1 MQSWT
6 IDPILNP
13 WFLAIAGGILAAVLL
28 LRPQF
33 GLLTHLRRWTLVG
46 LRAGVI
52 LIAVLLMLRPGC
64 VTTIEQPQNALLVML
79 LDVSRSM
86 ELPVGSDETTR
97 WQKLKQ
103 ILAENADKLAALEE
117 QRIELKVYGFDNQL
131 SAMANEQGVIVLPE
145 NPAGVESDYGSCLDD
160 ATRAARNQRVIGV
173 ILHGDGQ
180 TNVLDPRVEITQA
193 TNQLAQTQTPLYTI
207 PYGRPADS
215 GQFAD
220 IAVTNMP
227 DNYTGFV
234 KNRQTFTAT
243 VSARGFTNRT
253 IPIQLIITG
262 PDGKAKVVD
271 SKQVTFTG
279 PDQKANVSLGFEPDK
294 AGQYRVLVKAEP
306 QSEEISPRNNALP
319 AFLTVF
325 DGGLKVLYVT
335 GNIGAEQRFIR
346 QAIGSSAEIK
356 IDPIVV
362 PVRDRINWEDS
373 PRDFSDKFSD
383 PSYDVIILADIDATA
398 LYRKGV
404 QEKNFKAI
412 EKAVLS
418 GKGLL
423 MTGGYHSFG
432 PGSYA
437 MTPLEDLLPV
447 LMESTERQSFD
458 APLRKELHI
467 EKPIILRPVGQHF
480 LNSISNEGQQDIWK
494 KLPPLSGANRF
505 LKIKDSAQVIIR
517 SEDDEPM
524 LISSQVGGRI
534 LAFAGDST
542 WRWWLG
548 GYQDEHK
555 RFWRQIILWLAFRDS
570 LTNSNVWINLP
581 QRRFQPRSDVQF
593 TIGAKNPTGIAI
605 EGAQFSVQ
613 LTTPKGDQVSLS
625 ATRAD
630 EGRQKVQVD
639 RDLIVQP
646 GLYRISVSGKKNGV
660 AIGQTSAEFIV
671 FDQDK
676 EKSIAAADP
685 DQLLRLSNQTKEWG
699 GKMISPDEFGNL
711 LDELLLHPPE
721 MKIEIP
727 QKWRLGDSWQD
738 GAIVLGLFVLLLGC
752 EWAFRKKWGMV

>member
-13 WFLAIAGGILAAVLL
+13 WFLATAGGALAALL
-28 LRPQF
+28 ILRPQF
-33 GLLTHLRRWTLVG
+33 GLLTSFRRWTLIG
-46 LRAGVI
+46 LRAGIVLLAI
-52 LIAVLLMLRPGC
+52 LLMLRPGC

-86 ELPVGSDETTR
+86 ELPVGSDQTTR
-97 WQKLKQ
+97 WQKMSQVLS
-103 ILAENADKLAALEE
+103 ENADKLAALEK
-117 QRIELKVYGFDNQL
+117 QRIELKIYGFDGRL
-131 SAMANEQGVIVLPE
+131 SAIGIEQGSVLLPKE
-145 NPAGVESDYGSCLDD
+145 PVGVESDYGSNLDD
-160 ATRAARNQRVIGV
+160 ATRAARNQRLIAV
-173 ILHGDGQ
+173 ILHGDGR
-180 TNVLDPRVEITQA
+180 TNVLDPRVE
-193 TNQLAQTQTPLYTI
+193 LAQAASQLDQSQIPLYTV

-243 VSARGFTNRT
+243 VSARGFSNRT
-253 IPIQLIITG
+253 IPVQLIVTDPG
-262 PDGKAKVVD
+262 GAKRVVD
-271 SKQVTFTG
+271 SKKITFTG
-279 PDQKANVSLGFEPDK
+279 PDQKANVSLGFEPEK
-294 AGQYRVLVKAEP
+294 AGQYRVQVKAEP
-306 QSEEISPRNNALP
+306 QSEEISPRNNQLP

-335 GNIGAEQRFIR
+335 GNVGAEQRFIR

-356 IDPIVV
+356 IDPIII
-362 PVRDRINWEDS
+362 PARDRSNWDDA

-383 PSYDVIILADIDATA
+383 PSYDVIVLADIDAKA
-398 LYRKGV
+398 LHQKGV
-404 QEKNFKAI
+404 FEKNFKAI
-412 EKAVLS
+412 EKAVLN

-437 MTPLEDLLPV
+437 LTPLEDLLPV
-447 LMESTERQSFD
+447 LMEPTERQDFD
-458 APLRKELHI
+458 GPLRKELHI
-467 EKPIILRPVGQHF
+467 EKPITLRPVGQHF
-480 LNSISNEGQQDIWK
+480 LNSISGDDTKNVWK

-505 LKIKDSAQVIIR
+505 LKIKDSAQVLLR
-517 SEDDEPM
+517 GDDEPM
-524 LISSQVGGRI
+524 LISTQVGGRV

-548 GYQDEHK
+548 GFQNEHK
-555 RFWRQIILWLAFRDS
+555 RFWRQVILWLAFRDS

-593 TIGAKNPTGIAI
+593 TIGSKSPTGIPI
-605 EGAQFSVQ
+605 EGASYSVQ
-613 LTTPKGDQVSLS
+613 IENPDGEKRSLS
-625 ATRAD
+625 ATVAD
-630 EGRQKVQVD
+630 EGQRKVQVD
-639 RDLIVQP
+639 RESVAKP
-646 GLYRISVSGKKNGV
+646 GLYRISVQAKKNG
-660 AIGQTSAEFIV
+660 AEIGRATAEFIV
-671 FDQDK
+671 FDQDR

-685 DQLLRLSNQTKEWG
+685 DQLLRLSNQTREWG
-699 GKMISPDEFGNL
+699 GKMILPDEFGVL
-711 LDELLLHPPE
+711 LDEILSHPPE

-738 GAIVLGLFVLLLGC
+738 GTIVLVLFVLLLGC
-752 EWAFRKKWGMV
+752 EWACRKKWGMV